1 MAGNALRDHGIDVA
15 VTVEFTH
22 VIRPLVKARWAA
34 TWYELPTVADS
45 GPAPVEL
52 PDTVEPGGSGLPIA
66 AGQFLNSRPAEGVA
80 PAQTVDLVGVKR
92 KTVMVETVRLPVF
105 PRATSHF
112 PIPVEAD
119 SVKLSEVI
127 ATPLAAAVDD
137 DVDVELDVGL
147 PPFIELAA

>member
-1 MAGNALRDHGIDVA
+1 MGGNAFHDHGIDVA

-22 VIRPLVKARWAA
+22 VIRPLVKTRWAA

-92 KTVMVETVRLPVF
+92 KTVIVETVRLPEFWRVI
-105 PRATSHF
+105 SHV
-112 PIPVEAD
+112 PVPVWAFT
-119 SVKLSEVI
+119 VTLSDVI
-127 ATPLAAAVDD
+127 ATPFPEGV
-137 DVDVELDVGL
+137 DVDADVEVELV
-147 PPFIELAA
+147 PFDELTA